1 MVVGV
6 EPERD
11 LKEELLFS
19 SRPHHAAASFR
30 LPGPPE
36 LRVGLERS
44 GTLAISTAVVLEG
57 SLVHSVCIRVVAAHT
72 KPIGGSPL
80 PEKKIQKKRQGTT
93 VLKLSPSG
101 SRLSHHVCLDSD
113 VLHELTR
120 AGQIKPRKRA
130 STGGHGSCERKNGF
144 HSRES
149 SPPRK
154 RCWFTAFSA
163 PLSASAFGP
172 QLKSRALRLSP
183 FGPAFG
189 YHHRLSAFG
198 PAFSLPLSGP

>member
-1 MVVGV
+1 MSGA
-6 EPERD
+6 RARAQ
-11 LKEELLFS
+11 LLRALLFS

-36 LRVGLERS
+36 LRVGRERS

-80 PEKKIQKKRQGTT
+80 PKKKENPKEKRTKTG
-93 VLKLSPSG
+93 LKLSPSG
-101 SRLSHHVCLDSD
+101 TRLSHHVCLDSD

-130 STGGHGSCERKNGF
+130 STGGHGSCKRKHGF

-154 RCWFTAFSA
+154 RCWFTAF
-163 PLSASAFGP
+163 
-172 QLKSRALRLSP
+172 
-183 FGPAFG
+183 GPAFG
-189 YHHRLSAFG
+189 FRFRPTA
-198 PAFSLPLSGP
+198 